1 MSKRI
6 VLLQALASTT
16 KDLARIL
23 RDVDL
28 ITAQQ
33 RPFPATWSINDVL
46 SHLRDVDIQSLA
58 RMQRVVHEERPLIR
72 TIHPDET
79 SHDMATP
86 PDQLLLQFEQARAE
100 TITYLQNLGP
110 GQWQRRAIFDSGE
123 DTTIRTLAQI
133 LIEHDTQHLNQLI
146 EIKEKV
152 RSPMASS
159 KLTS

>member
-6 VLLQALASTT
+6 VLLQALASTP
-16 KDLARIL
+16 KDLSRIL

-33 RPFPATWSINDVL
+33 RPLSVAWSINDVL

-58 RMQRVVHEERPLIR
+58 RMQRVVQEEQPLIR

-79 SHDMATP
+79 SHDIVIP
-86 PDQLLLQFEQARAE
+86 PEELLLQFEQARAD
-100 TITYLQNLGP
+100 TITYLQNLGA
-110 GQWQRRAIFDSGE
+110 GQWQRRAVFDSGE

-146 EIKEKV
+146 EIKEKARAQV
-152 RSPMASS
+152 ASS